1 MMLSRKTSFKSLT
14 KTPKGGMPLVIRA
27 QRPRVI
33 RKIDTNLSSTGP
45 KEAVFQATR
54 DLGKKRRL
62 NQLIFRARKRWR
74 AIGGFVKDEEQRGT
88 SNSKR
93 RQEGA
98 SSILILTTATS
109 KNTWMEAIF
118 LNRTKTI
125 LGIPGWWS

>member
-54 DLGKKRRL
+54 DLGKKKAPQPAYL
-62 NQLIFRARKRWR
+62 QGKEKMASYWR
-74 AIGGFVKDEEQRGT
+74 FC
-88 SNSKR
+88 
-93 RQEGA
+93 
-98 SSILILTTATS
+98 
-109 KNTWMEAIF
+109 
-118 LNRTKTI
+118 
-125 LGIPGWWS
+125 